1 MGDGSERCWKS
12 SERLAEIG
20 YHLQI
25 FEPAYCI
32 SCLTPLS
39 LPFVFV
45 LIVNSDLKWKIS
57 PNFSFFFSSV
67 HCYLSFPLSLL
78 PGAVGLA
85 LDADWQYEGEN
96 IPPFSFSVNC
106 VFSHCASLLTPANL
120 TEMVIVGY
128 VCQSLYCQFLP
139 FLLHLTL
146 FIHLSFPRYNS
157 AGLQNH
163 FLSL

>member
-1 MGDGSERCWKS
+1 MALRDVGKAQKDWQKLAIIFKS
-12 SERLAEIG
+12 LN
-20 YHLQI
+20 L
-25 FEPAYCI
+25 
-32 SCLTPLS
+32 LTAFHVWRP

-45 LIVNSDLKWKIS
+45 LIVNSDLKWKFS